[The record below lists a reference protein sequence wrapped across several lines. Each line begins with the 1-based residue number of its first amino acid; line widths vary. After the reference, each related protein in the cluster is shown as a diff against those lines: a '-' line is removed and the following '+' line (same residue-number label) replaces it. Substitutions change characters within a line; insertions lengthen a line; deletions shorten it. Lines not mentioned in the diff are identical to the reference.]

1 MSRDKTLKAKDSL
14 ARHRNVLTR
23 AERIEKMKDGGTWA
37 DDRSPLGLPK
47 TIHRKVILGGKTKK
61 KAEEAAEGDGDKS
74 EAKDDKTG

>member
-1 MSRDKTLKAKDSL
+1 MSRDKTLKARDSL

-47 TIHRKVILGGKTKK
+47 TIHRKVTLGGKAKK
-61 KAEEAAEGDGDKS
+61 KAEETAEGEGEKS
-74 EAKDDKTG
+74 EATDDKKG